1 MTREG
6 NKVFLKKKE
15 AHKMNELSIVNFH
28 SINAIPQDRVI
39 FKEDY
44 FQDFLDFNKGRS
56 KRTKENYL
64 TCLKPFREWIL
75 NEQIINPTR
84 KDCQRFRDYLD
95 SLPLCEGTKQ
105 QYFRAMKHFFK
116 WISSEGIYP
125 DIATNIQG
133 FKVNLDIS
141 KKDSFKDSEVE
152 QIIDSI
158 DTTTEKGKRDKAII
172 LLMITCGLRINEARL
187 IDIQDI
193 EEREG
198 KMKVYIQGKGHS
210 EKDDY
215 KFITPEV
222 YQTIEEY
229 LETRPNA
236 KKEEPLFTGTSNNQK
251 GTRITETSF
260 SRLVKDIFKK
270 GGFNSKRLTAH
281 SLRHTSSTILYESG
295 ANLYQVQMHSRHKNP
310 KTTEIYIHRVEKDKE
325 TSEQDIFNQIFNKNA
340 IKNKREV
347 IEEVNFLSEEQ
358 LQKVAL
364 YIANLKEGG
373 NTNEQIHFS

>member
-1 MTREG
+1 
-6 NKVFLKKKE
+6 
-15 AHKMNELSIVNFH
+15 MNELAIVNFNP
-28 SINAIPQDRVI
+28 INAIPQDRVI
-39 FKEDY
+39 FKEDF

-84 KDCQRFRDYLD
+84 KDCQRFRDYLEEQNL
-95 SLPLCEGTKQ
+95 SEGTKQ

-125 DIATNIQG
+125 NVANNIQG

-141 KKDSFKDSEVE
+141 KKDSFKDSEIE
-152 QIIDSI
+152 TLINSI
-158 DTTTEKGKRDKAII
+158 DTSTEKGKRNKAIL
-172 LLMITCGLRINEARL
+172 LLMITCGLRINEARM

-215 KFITPEV
+215 KFIIPEV
-222 YQTIEEY
+222 YQSIVDY
-229 LETRPNA
+229 LKTRPNA
-236 KKEEPLFTGTSNNQK
+236 KKEEPLFTGTSNNGK

-260 SRLVKDIFKK
+260 SRIVKDIFKES
-270 GGFNSKRLTAH
+270 GFNSKRLTAH

-295 ANLYQVQMHSRHKNP
+295 ANLFQVQMHSRHKNP
-310 KTTEIYIHRVEKDKE
+310 KTTEIYIHRVEKEKE
-325 TSEQDIFNQIFNKNA
+325 TSEQDIFNQIFNKTA
-340 IKNKREV
+340 QKNKREV
-347 IEEVNFLSEEQ
+347 IEEINSLSEEN

-364 YIANLKEGG
+364 YIQKIKEGG
-373 NTNEQIHFS
+373 TLNE

>member
-1 MTREG
+1 
-6 NKVFLKKKE
+6 
-15 AHKMNELSIVNFH
+15 MNELSIVNFH

-75 NEQIINPTR
+75 KEQIINPTR

-105 QYFRAMKHFFK
+105 QYFR
-116 WISSEGIYP
+116 
-125 DIATNIQG
+125 
-133 FKVNLDIS
+133 LDIS
-141 KKDSFKDSEVE
+141 KKDSFKDSEIE

-340 IKNKREV
+340 IKNKR
-347 IEEVNFLSEEQ
+347 
-358 LQKVAL
+358 
-364 YIANLKEGG
+364 
-373 NTNEQIHFS
+373 HFQSNI

>member
-1 MTREG
+1 
-6 NKVFLKKKE
+6 
-15 AHKMNELSIVNFH
+15 MNEVAIVNFN

-56 KRTKENYL
+56 TRTKENYL

-75 NEQIINPTR
+75 NEQIKNPTR
-84 KDCQRFRDYLD
+84 KDCQRFRDFLD
-95 SLPLCEGTKQ
+95 EQNLSEGTKQ

-125 DIATNIQG
+125 NIADNIQG

-141 KKDSFKDSEVE
+141 KKDSFKDCEIE
-152 QIIDSI
+152 QIINSI
-158 DTTTEKGKRDKAII
+158 DTTTQTGKRNKAII
-172 LLMITCGLRINEARL
+172 LLMTTCGLRINEVRL

-260 SRLVKDIFKK
+260 SRLVKNIFKES
-270 GGFNSKRLTAH
+270 GFNSKRLTAH
-281 SLRHTSSTILYESG
+281 SLRHTSSTIYYESG
-295 ANLYQVQMHSRHKNP
+295 ANLFQVQMHSRHKNP

-325 TSEQDIFNQIFNKNA
+325 TSEQDIYNQIFNKNA
-340 IKNKREV
+340 IKNKREI
-347 IEEVNFLSEEQ
+347 IEEVNSLSDTE

-364 YIANLKEGG
+364 YIQTLKEGG
-373 NTNEQIHFS
+373 TIDE

>member
-1 MTREG
+1 
-6 NKVFLKKKE
+6 
-15 AHKMNELSIVNFH
+15 MNELSIVNFNP
-28 SINAIPQDRVI
+28 INAIPQDKII
-39 FKEDY
+39 FKENF

-56 KRTKENYL
+56 NRTKENYL
-64 TCLKPFREWIL
+64 TCLKPFREWIVK
-75 NEQIINPTR
+75 EKIINPTR
-84 KDCQRFRDYLD
+84 KDCQKFRDYLD
-95 SLPLCEGTKQ
+95 SLSLCEGTKQ

-125 DIATNIQG
+125 NVANNIQG

-141 KKDSFKDSEVE
+141 KKDSFSESE
-152 QIIDSI
+152 IERIISSI

-172 LLMITCGLRINEARL
+172 LLMITCGLRINETRL

-198 KMKVYIQGKGHS
+198 RMKVYIQGKGHS
-210 EKDDY
+210 EKDDF
-215 KFITPEV
+215 KFIPPEV
-222 YQTIEEY
+222 YQVIEEY

-260 SRLVKDIFKK
+260 SRLVKDIFKES
-270 GGFNSKRLTAH
+270 GFNSKRLTAH
-281 SLRHTSSTILYESG
+281 SLRHTSSTILYKTG
-295 ANLYQVQMHSRHKNP
+295 ASLYQVQMHSRHKNP
-310 KTTEIYIHRVEKDKE
+310 KTTELYIHRVDKE
-325 TSEQDIFNQIFNKNA
+325 KETFGQDIFNQVFNKNA

-347 IEEVNFLSEEQ
+347 IEEINSLSEEQ

-364 YIANLKEGG
+364 YIQKIKEGG
-373 NTNEQIHFS
+373 TLNEQKSN